1 MPYYSPG
8 ESLVRERSE
17 RFLRRMYLMRILGT
31 FLCFFPVFSVL
42 LERNASWIAVSLLA
56 LNAFVWPHVAMLI
69 SQRSNYPNQAEFRNL
84 AFDAI
89 AGGAW
94 VALMGVCPLP
104 SAIITAIL
112 IADRFS
118 AGGWQLLRRAALFY
132 CAGFIVCWL
141 LSGMTFYFTVTDRTL
156 WLTLPLST
164 IYIIAFSAANYSISR
179 KLRDKQHELEK
190 AALMD
195 PFLGLPNRR
204 LLDRR
209 LMLEFERAKH
219 DLSCLMVLGVDDLKM
234 VNDLFGREAGDYVL
248 RSVSAILRQETG
260 QNDFP
265 AILGG
270 DEFVVILP
278 GVSEEEAYA
287 VGYRL
292 LLKTSEIRLSQD
304 SGFQCSLSIGVATS
318 RNHEDYN
325 QWLAAAERALVNV
338 KQNGKNS
345 IGSVSRTDTSAQL
358 H

>member
-1 MPYYSPG
+1 MPYFFPD
-8 ESLVRERSE
+8 ESHVRERSD
-17 RFLRRMYLMRILGT
+17 RFLRRMYLMRMLGT
-31 FLCFFPVFSVL
+31 FLCFLPIASVL
-42 LERNASWIAVSLLA
+42 EERGASWLPISLLVF
-56 LNAFVWPHVAMLI
+56 NGFVWPHLAMMI
-69 SQRSNYPNQAEFRNL
+69 SRRSKKPNQAEFRNL

-104 SAIITAIL
+104 SAVITSIL

-118 AGGWQLLRRAALFY
+118 AGGWRLLRRAMAFY
-132 CAGFIVCWL
+132 CIGFIVCWPF
-141 LSGMTFYFTVTDRTL
+141 SGMTFYTEVTVRTL

-164 IYIIAFSAANYSISR
+164 LYIIALSAANYSISR

-190 AALMD
+190 TALMD

-209 LMLEFERAKH
+209 LMLEFERSRQ
-219 DLSCLMVLGVDDLKM
+219 DLSCLMVLDVDDLKM

-248 RSVSAILRQETG
+248 RSVATILRQETG
-260 QNDFP
+260 EHDFP
-265 AILGG
+265 ALLGD

-278 GVSEEEAYA
+278 GISEEEAYA

-292 LLKTSEIRLSQD
+292 LLKASEIRLSQD
-304 SGFQCSLSIGVATS
+304 AGFQCSLSAGIAIS
-318 RNHEDYN
+318 RGREDYH
-325 QWLAAAERALVNV
+325 QWLAAAERAVATI

-345 IGSVSRTDTSAQL
+345 IGSAGRA
-358 H
+358 

>member
-8 ESLVRERSE
+8 ESLVRERSD
-17 RFLRRMYLMRILGT
+17 RFLRRMYFMRMLGT
-31 FLCFFPVFSVL
+31 FLCFLPILSVL
-42 LERNASWIAVSLLA
+42 LERGASWIAISLLT
-56 LNAFVWPHVAMLI
+56 LNAFVWPHVAMMI
-69 SQRSNYPNQAEFRNL
+69 SQRSKHPNQAEFRNL

-94 VALMGVCPLP
+94 VAQMGICLLP
-104 SAIITAIL
+104 SAVITSIL

-132 CAGFIVCWL
+132 CIGFIVCWPFT
-141 LSGMTFYFTVTDRTL
+141 GMTFYTTVTDRTL

-190 AALMD
+190 SALMD

-209 LMLEFERAKH
+209 LMLEFERSKH
-219 DLSCLMVLGVDDLKM
+219 DLASLMVLGVDDLKM

-260 QNDFP
+260 LNDFP

-304 SGFQCSLSIGVATS
+304 EGFQCSLSIGVATS
-318 RNHEDYN
+318 KHHEDYH
-325 QWLAAAERALVNV
+325 QWLATAERALMNV
-338 KQNGKNS
+338 KRNGKNS
-345 IGSVSRTDTSAQL
+345 IGSAGRAEAVA
-358 H
+358 

>member
-1 MPYYSPG
+1 MAYFSTD
-8 ESLVRERSE
+8 ESLVRERSD

-31 FLCFFPVFSVL
+31 FLCFFPIASVL
-42 LERNASWIAVSLLA
+42 LEREVSWIPLGFLV

-69 SQRSNYPNQAEFRNL
+69 SRRSKHPNQAEFRNL

-104 SAIITAIL
+104 SAIITSIL
-112 IADRFS
+112 VADRFS

-132 CAGFIVCWL
+132 CAGFILCWP
-141 LSGMTFYFTVTDRTL
+141 LSGMSLYTEVSDRTL

-190 AALMD
+190 SALMD

-209 LMLEFERAKH
+209 LMLEFERSKQ
-219 DLSCLMVLGVDDLKM
+219 DLACLMVLGVDDLKM

-248 RSVSAILRQETG
+248 RSVSTILRKETAEH
-260 QNDFP
+260 DFP

-278 GVSEEEAYA
+278 GISEEEAYA

-318 RNHEDYN
+318 RNHENYN

-338 KQNGKNS
+338 KKNGKNS
-345 IGSVSRTDTSAQL
+345 IGSAGRA
-358 H
+358 

>member
-8 ESLVRERSE
+8 ESLVRERSD
-17 RFLRRMYLMRILGT
+17 RFLKRMYLMRMLGT
-31 FLCFFPVFSVL
+31 FLCFFPVLSVL
-42 LERNASWIAVSLLA
+42 LERQVSWIPICLLA

-69 SQRSNYPNQAEFRNL
+69 SHRAKHPNQAEFRNL

-104 SAIITAIL
+104 SAIITSIL

-118 AGGWQLLRRAALFY
+118 AGGWHLLRRAALFY
-132 CAGFIVCWL
+132 CAGFLVCWL
-141 LSGMTFYFTVTDRTL
+141 AAGMPFYPVVTDRTL

-209 LMLEFERAKH
+209 LMLEFERSKH

-248 RSVSAILRQETG
+248 RSVSAILRHETG

-318 RNHEDYN
+318 RHHENYN

-338 KQNGKNS
+338 KKNGKNS
-345 IGSVSRTDTSAQL
+345 IGSVGRAELAAQL
-358 H
+358 Q

>member
-8 ESLVRERSE
+8 ESLVRERSD
-17 RFLRRMYLMRILGT
+17 RFLRRMYFMRMLGT
-31 FLCFFPVFSVL
+31 FLCFFPILSVL
-42 LERNASWIAVSLLA
+42 LERGASWVAIALLT

-69 SQRSNYPNQAEFRNL
+69 SQRSKQPNQAEFRNL

-94 VALMGVCPLP
+94 VAQMGVCLLP
-104 SAIITAIL
+104 SAVITSIL

-132 CAGFIVCWL
+132 CIGFIVCWPFT
-141 LSGMTFYFTVTDRTL
+141 GMTVYTTVTDRTL

-209 LMLEFERAKH
+209 LMLEFERSKH
-219 DLSCLMVLGVDDLKM
+219 DLACLMVLGVDDLKM

-248 RSVSAILRQETG
+248 RSVSAILRQVTG
-260 QNDFP
+260 LNDFP

-304 SGFQCSLSIGVATS
+304 EGFQCSLSIGVATS
-318 RNHEDYN
+318 KHHENHN
-325 QWLAAAERALVNV
+325 QWLATAERAW
-338 KQNGKNS
+338 
-345 IGSVSRTDTSAQL
+345 
-358 H
+358 

>member
-8 ESLVRERSE
+8 ESLVRERSD
-17 RFLRRMYLMRILGT
+17 RFLRRMYFMRMLGT
-31 FLCFFPVFSVL
+31 FLCFFPILSVL
-42 LERNASWIAVSLLA
+42 LERGASWVAIALLT

-69 SQRSNYPNQAEFRNL
+69 SQRSKQPNQAEFRNL

-94 VALMGVCPLP
+94 VAQMGVCLLP
-104 SAIITAIL
+104 SAVISSIL

-132 CAGFIVCWL
+132 CIGFIVCWPFT
-141 LSGMTFYFTVTDRTL
+141 GMTVYTTVTDRTL

-209 LMLEFERAKH
+209 LMLEFERSKH
-219 DLSCLMVLGVDDLKM
+219 DLACLMVLGVDDLKM

-248 RSVSAILRQETG
+248 RSVSAILRQVTG
-260 QNDFP
+260 LNDFP

-304 SGFQCSLSIGVATS
+304 EGFQCSLSIGVATS
-318 RNHEDYN
+318 KHHENHN
-325 QWLAAAERALVNV
+325 QWLATAERAW
-338 KQNGKNS
+338 
-345 IGSVSRTDTSAQL
+345 
-358 H
+358 